1 MLALETTV
9 SIDDHRLVIQDAA
22 LPAHAE
28 RARVIVMWESAKPSG
43 RRSPPSAL
51 AGLGE
56 EKGDILSSAPE
67 SDWEALS

>member
-1 MLALETTV
+1 MLALETTAT
-9 SIDDHRLVIQDAA
+9 IDGHRLVIQDEA

-28 RARVIVMWESAKPSG
+28 RARVIVMWESAKPAG

-51 AGLGE
+51 AGAGE
-56 EKGDILSSAPE
+56 EKGDILNGPPE